1 MPNSLVAI
9 FPGSF
14 DPPTNGHLDLIARG
28 ARIANHLIVAVLQNS
43 QKNPLFTTEERCEML
58 QECIA
63 HLPNVE
69 IDAFSGLLVDYATH
83 RNANLI
89 LRGIRNISD
98 YETESQMALLNR
110 RMRPETETL
119 FLTASAE
126 HAFLSSRMVKEI
138 VTLGGDAA
146 PFVAEPVLRRL
157 DEIQHL
163 PLSFGQ
169 FTHRL
174 HR

>member
-28 ARIANHLIVAVLQNS
+28 ARIANHLIVAVLQNTH
-43 QKNPLFTTEERCEML
+43 KNALFTAAERSEML
-58 QECIA
+58 QECVA

-69 IDAFSGLLVDYATH
+69 IDSFDGLLVDYAAR
-83 RNANLI
+83 RNAHTI

-110 RMRPETETL
+110 RLRPETETI
-119 FLTASAE
+119 FLTAGAE
-126 HAFLSSRMVKEI
+126 HTFLSSRMVKEI
-138 VTLGGDAA
+138 ITLGGDASA
-146 PFVAEPVLRRL
+146 FVPEPVMSRL
-157 DEIQHL
+157 KAKFPTL
-163 PLSFGQ
+163 KKVN
-169 FTHRL
+169 
-174 HR
+174 